1 MTVLSEMDE
10 RAREVFRR
18 IVETYLDTGEPV
30 GSRTLSQGGLGVSAA
45 TVRNVMA
52 DLTDMGLLY
61 SPHISAGRIPTEIGL
76 RLFVDGLMQLGGL
89 TPDERRALDI
99 GASAGDGDTVLEQA
113 AARLSGLTRT
123 ASLVV
128 APKSEGQ
135 LRHVEFVAT
144 SSAEALA
151 ILVYEDGRVE
161 NRVMA
166 LPGGLPP
173 SSLISAGN
181 YLSARLRGKSLGDM
195 RKTILAELESNQAAL
210 DELTSKLVKDG
221 VADLSDGERS
231 SLIVRGRG
239 RLLDAAAEEDLERV
253 RMLFDDLERKRDV
266 IDVLNAARDAEGVKV
281 FIGSEN
287 RLFSLSGSSVIAA
300 PYRDQSN
307 QIVGVLAVL
316 GPTRL
321 NYARIVPIVD
331 YTAETVSRVLGRTG
345 GA

>member
-1 MTVLSEMDE
+1 MDA
-10 RAREVFRR
+10 RARDVFRR
-18 IVETYLDTGEPV
+18 IVETYLETGEPV
-30 GSRTLSQGGLGVSAA
+30 GSRTLSHGDGLDVSAA
-45 TVRNVMA
+45 TIRNVMA
-52 DLTDMGLLY
+52 DLTDMGLLF
-61 SPHISAGRIPTEIGL
+61 SPHVSAGRLPTEFGL
-76 RLFVDGLMQLGGL
+76 RLFVDGLMQLGDL
-89 TPDERRALDI
+89 TDGERRALDV
-99 GASAGDGDTVLEQA
+99 SAAPGDGDSVLEQA
-113 AARLSGLTRT
+113 AARLSGLTQT

-144 SSAEALA
+144 SPAEALA

-161 NRVMA
+161 NRVMSTPA
-166 LPGGLPP
+166 DLPP

-181 YLSARLRGKSLGDM
+181 YLSARLRGKSLGEM
-195 RKTILAELESNQAAL
+195 REQILGEVASNEAEL
-210 DELTSKLVKDG
+210 DELTSRLVRDG
-221 VADLSDGERS
+221 VADLTEGERS

-239 RLLDAAAEEDLERV
+239 RLLDEAAEEDLERV

-266 IDVLNAARDAEGVKV
+266 IDVLNAAKGGEGVKV

-307 QIVGVLAVL
+307 AIVGVLAVL

-321 NYARIVPIVD
+321 NYARIVPIVNYSAD
-331 YTAETVSRVLGRTG
+331 AVSRVLGRAG
-345 GA
+345 GGE